1 MELLQLKY
9 FKKVAETGKISTAA
23 AALFISSPALSATI
37 SRLERELGAK
47 LFDRHS
53 NRIVLNENGEIFLR
67 YVNQVFAS
75 LDSAKR
81 ELAEAAARRENEVH
95 IGLVNGDIWREMLF
109 YFTVAHPEIR
119 LTTLSLGIGELQSLD
134 LTGQTT
140 FLFAM
145 EGDVESS
152 LWKAEALFEDRL
164 MLGVHNRN
172 PLSKNDTVS
181 LEEMA
186 AQRLYLPPRDR
197 VLNRRVR
204 ALFAKANLP
213 TDNVSECAEAVCR
226 TFVEGNRGVIVST
239 RYADPDDDPG
249 VRYIPIDAPDTR
261 CQQMIYWDKNRNLR
275 PEEQTLLDFAREFY
289 RKHKH
294 SVH

>member
-164 MLGVHNRN
+164 KKPLAYGRSRFNIRVDEDNAAICYRSRDVDGMSSPWDDENIRVMQTSAGSGGQFFTLADIKKFANITRN
-172 PLSKNDTVS
+172 VVYDG
-181 LEEMA
+181 
-186 AQRLYLPPRDR
+186 LYFETIK
-197 VLNRRVR
+197 VYERRI
-204 ALFAKANLP
+204 K
-213 TDNVSECAEAVCR
+213 DE
-226 TFVEGNRGVIVST
+226 
-239 RYADPDDDPG
+239 
-249 VRYIPIDAPDTR
+249 
-261 CQQMIYWDKNRNLR
+261 
-275 PEEQTLLDFAREFY
+275 
-289 RKHKH
+289 
-294 SVH
+294 